1 MLADWLCNLGFWN
14 GIDVNSVGLD
24 FLLVLCI
31 CVVWVIGLW
40 CLPLLGLYFWLF
52 GFNSFE
58 IVICGLLT
66 GGLCLCVCDGLLWD
80 CLVIS

>member
-40 CLPLLGLYFWLF
+40 CLPLLGF
-52 GFNSFE
+52 
-58 IVICGLLT
+58 VLL
-66 GGLCLCVCDGLLWD
+66 VVW
-80 CLVIS
+80 V